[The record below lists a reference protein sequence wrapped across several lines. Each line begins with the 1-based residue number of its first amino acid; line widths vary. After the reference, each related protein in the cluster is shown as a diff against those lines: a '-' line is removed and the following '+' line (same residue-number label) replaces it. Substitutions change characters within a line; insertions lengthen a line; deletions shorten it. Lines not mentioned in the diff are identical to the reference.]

1 MTAKTERVTQFSR
14 YLWKKDNFMDE
25 FKGGKKLNFEWH
37 SLARDFIY
45 NAWLIVLAAIIG
57 LISVFVAGKIIY
69 KPVYTSSA
77 TLIVNVKTGTYQAY
91 TNLGASSEMA
101 TIFAE
106 VFVQPSMKKKAA
118 ETLDNGRFTGEMNAY
133 VLKNTNIIT
142 LKVTADDP
150 ETAYDELKAILKV
163 YPQISDTIF
172 SNAVID
178 VMRAPEVPKSPSN
191 SVPSS
196 FKTVVVGGIVLITM
210 FAIGLISLLRDTVKS
225 ESDYNKNIGSKLL
238 GTVIHERRYNT
249 VKDLLKRR
257 KNKLIIDNAFV
268 SFRFSESYHKI
279 ASKMEYLNRNNGDKL
294 FLITSVAEDEGKS
307 TVAINSALALADRGK
322 RVALIDMDFLKP
334 AVGNI
339 LEIDSDA
346 DNDIGKL
353 ISDNRDVSDIELV
366 QYRSSRLYV
375 GVNTTRYSDYVEW
388 INSPYVK
395 TLTDKLKEDY
405 DYVIIDTPPISAAAE
420 VTSLARICDR
430 AVLVVRT
437 DCVQTADVNDAV
449 MMLAENNQFAGCVL
463 NDVYD
468 EFSMFGQLGTDETGI
483 YGGRYNGSYAG
494 YSKYVSAYSL
504 SHGMKDGDD
513 KNNQ

>member
-1 MTAKTERVTQFSR
+1 ME
-14 YLWKKDNFMDE
+14 E
-25 FKGGKKLNFEWH
+25 IKGGKKFSFELH
-37 SLARDFIY
+37 SLVRDFVC
-45 NAWLIVLAAIIG
+45 NAWIVVLAAIIG
-57 LISVFVAGKIIY
+57 LISVFAAGKIIY
-69 KPVYTSSA
+69 KPVYTSAA

-106 VFVQPSMKKKAA
+106 VFVQPSMKNKAA
-118 ETLDNGRFTGEMNAY
+118 ESLGRTTFTGNLSAQ
-133 VLKNTNIIT
+133 VLENTNIIT

-150 ETAYDELKAILKV
+150 ESAYNELKAILAV

-178 VMRAPEVPKSPSN
+178 IMRAPEVPKGPSN

-196 FKTVVVGGIVLITM
+196 FKTVVVGGMVMLTM
-210 FAIGLISLLRDTVKS
+210 FAIGIISLARDTVKS

-249 VKDLLKRR
+249 LKNLLRR
-257 KNKLIIDNAFV
+257 RRNKLIIDNAFV
-268 SFRFSESYHKI
+268 SFRFSEGYHKI
-279 ASKMEYLNRNNGDKL
+279 ASKLEYLSRNNDDRL
-294 FLITSVAEDEGKS
+294 FLITSVAENEGKS

-322 RVALIDMDFLKP
+322 TVALIDMDFLKP
-334 AVGNI
+334 AVATI
-339 LEIDSDA
+339 LDINA
-346 DNDIGKL
+346 DKNKDIGKQ
-353 ISDNRDVSDIELV
+353 ISDKRNVADIKLI

-375 GVNTTRYSDYVEW
+375 AVNKNTYPDYVDW

-395 TLTDKLKEDY
+395 SLMDELKKKY
-405 DYVIIDTPPISAAAE
+405 DYVIIDTPPLSAAAE
-420 VTSLARICDR
+420 VASLARVCDKSI
-430 AVLVVRT
+430 LVVRT
-437 DCVQTADVNDAV
+437 DNVQTADVNDAI
-449 MMLAENNQFAGCVL
+449 MLLAESKRFAGCVL

-468 EFSMFGQLGTDETGI
+468 EFSLFGQLGTDETGV

-504 SHGMKDGDD
+504 SHGMKNSDE